1 VRSRKNKVREN
12 THPVR
17 FTNDYLPQLLCAGAA
32 GSISQLIF
40 YPTSTSLTRIQVN
53 TTPLRSFEDLKRVVF
68 GNAYQ
73 EGLSARFAS
82 IYSGFMLAGT
92 YKIAARSL
100 KYGLQP
106 TVASFLSHHY
116 GEQARTNLGELQGK
130 ALLEA
135 LAGGSIGMFEVLFF
149 HALDTIK
156 IKRQGGDRTPFVK
169 LIRQDPIKLYNGA
182 GITMAR
188 NFTSF
193 SVLFGVSSMLMSL
206 MGYQNT
212 REANLKE
219 RFGAAATAAGVS
231 VVVTNPLD
239 VIKTR
244 IQSAPLRV
252 STLSM
257 FRNVCHSEGLF
268 AFYKGISLRIF
279 TSLPKKALPMVLTG
293 YFLDLWQKQQA
304 HHENQPVQYASGHKP
319 G

>member
-1 VRSRKNKVREN
+1 MRNREN
-12 THPVR
+12 KPQEN
-17 FTNDYLPQLLCAGAA
+17 TNQVQFANSNLAQLLCAGAA

-40 YPTSTSLTRIQVN
+40 YPSSTTLTRIQVN

-68 GNAYQ
+68 GNAYR

-82 IYSGFMLAGT
+82 IYSGFMMAGA
-92 YKIAARSL
+92 YKIVARSL
-100 KYGLQP
+100 KYGMQP
-106 TVASFLSHHY
+106 TVAAFFSHHY
-116 GEQARTNLGELQGK
+116 GEQARKNLGELQGK

-169 LIRQDPIKLYNGA
+169 LITQDPVKLYNGA
-182 GITMAR
+182 GITVAR

-206 MGYQNT
+206 MGYQNA

-244 IQSAPLRV
+244 IQSSPQRV

-257 FRNVCHSEGLF
+257 FRNVWNSEGFF
-268 AFYKGISLRIF
+268 AFYKGISLRIL
-279 TSLPKKALPMVLTG
+279 TSLPKKAVPMVLAG

-304 HHENQPVQYASGHKP
+304 HDENQPTRRSP
-319 G
+319 